1 MIVDKD
7 PFGKAIL
14 DYLDGVRDAHIRVD
28 SNITEDESIPV
39 NYLFRSFDQMP
50 EKEQRALSMAKGRIL
65 DAGAGSGAHSLV
77 LQQQNKNVVAL
88 DYSFS
93 CCKAM
98 QKQGLKEVLHQDFFL
113 LDETQK
119 FDTLLFMMNGLGMPG
134 KVERLETFFI
144 KCKSL
149 LNPGGIIVGESTDIL
164 YMFEEEDGSV
174 ELDLNGEYYG
184 EMEYKMTYNSIEGE
198 WFSWLYVASDLVIEA
213 AEKVGFKVIDFYEG
227 EESDYMVAFELV

>member
-1 MIVDKD
+1 MILEKD

-14 DYLDGVRDAHIRVD
+14 DYLAGVRDAQIRVD
-28 SNITEDESIPV
+28 SNITEDESIQV
-39 NYLFRSFDQMP
+39 NYLFRTFDQMP

-77 LQQQNKNVVAL
+77 LQNQNKDVVAL
-88 DYSFS
+88 DYSTT
-93 CCKAM
+93 CCQGM
-98 QKQGLKEVLHQDFFL
+98 QLQGLKEILNQDFFL
-113 LDETQK
+113 LDESQK
-119 FDTLLFMMNGLGMPG
+119 YDTLLFMMNGLGMPG
-134 KVERLETFFI
+134 KVERLEEFFI

-174 ELDLNGEYYG
+174 ELDLNGDYYG
-184 EMEYKMTYNSIEGE
+184 EMEYKMTYNNIEGQ
-198 WFSWLYVASDLVIEA
+198 WFSWLYVASDLVIEV

-227 EESDYMVAFELV
+227 EESDYMLAFEML